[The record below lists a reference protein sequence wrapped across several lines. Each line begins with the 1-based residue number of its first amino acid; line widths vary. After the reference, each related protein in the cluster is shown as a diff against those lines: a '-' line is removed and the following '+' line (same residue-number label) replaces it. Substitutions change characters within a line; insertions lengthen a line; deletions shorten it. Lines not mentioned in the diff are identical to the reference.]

1 MRVVSLYYNGMFSE
15 TVSKVPEYVMYERD
29 VNGDSDYYMLLKNF
43 MNPSDFICDS
53 ICVNNQSYKNGDLIV
68 VDIEDSDNIR
78 ELFKKNCLS
87 WANFKW
93 R

>member
-1 MRVVSLYYNGMFSE
+1 MINITKTITERHQMRVVSIYYNGMFSE
-15 TVSKVPEYVMYERD
+15 SVYKVPEHVVYERD
-29 VNGDSDYYMLLKNF
+29 VINDSDYYMLLKNF

-78 ELFKKNCLS
+78 ELF
-87 WANFKW
+87 
-93 R
+93 